1 LFRKEKRGGLKIL
14 QTLVQEILR
23 WRHTGFNVHSQV
35 RAQSTSEAERVG
47 KYMIRLLLSFWSLS
61 PESHLIF
68 LIKDK

>member
-1 LFRKEKRGGLKIL
+1 VDSKSSRLLYRKYYVGAT
-14 QTLVQEILR
+14 QA
-23 WRHTGFNVHSQV
+23 FNVHSHV